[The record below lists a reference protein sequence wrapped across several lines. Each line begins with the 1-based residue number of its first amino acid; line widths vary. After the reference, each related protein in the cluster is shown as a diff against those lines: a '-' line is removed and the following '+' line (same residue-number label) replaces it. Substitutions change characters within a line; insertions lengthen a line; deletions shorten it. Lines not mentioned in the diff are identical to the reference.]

1 VRRSHLLASLSSQKK
16 KKNTVPSAT
25 PPVAEATEAAKAD
38 PDDGS
43 ALTGEF
49 TVSVCVGMVFVGRDA
64 HTPSVQTIA
73 RDARSLFFT
82 LFFPSKTHTHTQW
95 RIPDFAA
102 ADGEVKRFSDQFTVG
117 TYPW

>member
-1 VRRSHLLASLSSQKK
+1 M
-16 KKNTVPSAT
+16 PSAT

-49 TVSVCVGMVFVGRDA
+49 TVSGCVCGWWCLVA
-64 HTPSVQTIA
+64 TPHTRCAERADDRP
-73 RDARSLFFT
+73 RRSFSFFFT